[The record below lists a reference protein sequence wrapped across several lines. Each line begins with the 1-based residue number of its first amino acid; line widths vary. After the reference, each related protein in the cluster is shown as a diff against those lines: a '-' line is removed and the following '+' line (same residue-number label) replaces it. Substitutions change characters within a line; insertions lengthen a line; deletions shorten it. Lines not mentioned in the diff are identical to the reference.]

1 MNLRTIAAALCC
13 LGLSACGGA
22 RENQEALPKA
32 GEMKLISLT
41 EAAAP
46 EHASLLHNGDF
57 DDWYAGSAGPEGVQ
71 LPDSKFSKLV
81 RWEQLGVGVKSRYQ
95 ANQIWTQ
102 EDAGLS
108 PDKLFGIFGDGL
120 QPDTTYTLR
129 AVATSKKEEGTNAHL
144 SVYEVHD
151 DQHELIAKD
160 IITTTFERSRTY
172 TAKFKTKKGG
182 RILVVSTAATLPK
195 DNDAKKWHRVTWH
208 AISVTP

>member
-1 MNLRTIAAALCC
+1 MKMRMIAAVLAC
-13 LGLSACGGA
+13 LPLAACGKGA
-22 RENQEALPKA
+22 SKDDALPKA

-46 EHASLLHNGDF
+46 DHASLLRNGDF
-57 DDWYAGSAGPEGVQ
+57 DDWYAGAAGPEGLQ
-71 LPDSKFSKLV
+71 LPDSKFSKIV

-102 EDAGLS
+102 DDAGLA

-151 DQHELIAKD
+151 DQHELLAKD
-160 IITTTFERSRTY
+160 IITTTFERSGTY

-195 DNDAKKWHRVTWH
+195 ENDPKKWHRVTWH